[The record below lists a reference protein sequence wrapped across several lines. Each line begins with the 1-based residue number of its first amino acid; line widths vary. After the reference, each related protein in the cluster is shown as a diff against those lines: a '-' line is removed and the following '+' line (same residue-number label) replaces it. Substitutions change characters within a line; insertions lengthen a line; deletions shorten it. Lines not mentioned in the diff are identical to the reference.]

1 MCALFGLFDFH
12 DFPALVVTA
21 LRTGAMRQLPL
32 VAVGTLG
39 KRSRRQIVMSTA
51 SRRARLG
58 VPPFW
63 IWHCINLPG
72 AWLAATTHDP
82 NSSLQ
87 LLADIFQYAPA
98 RVSHGGGA
106 VATFHVQVAPTVRAQ
121 TFAPGTANLFHRQGQ
136 QDLLLQHLLQQQTF
150 TLILTNF
157 PFRPPARSI
166 RLTPLPPHP

>member
-39 KRSRRQIVMSTA
+39 QRSRRQIVMSTA

-106 VATFHVQVAPTVRAQ
+106 VAAFHVQVAPTLRAQ
-121 TFAPGTANLFHRQGQ
+121 TFAPSAANLFHRQAQ
-136 QDLLLQHLLQQQTF
+136 
-150 TLILTNF
+150 
-157 PFRPPARSI
+157 PA
-166 RLTPLPPHP
+166 LLPPHIRHPPTST